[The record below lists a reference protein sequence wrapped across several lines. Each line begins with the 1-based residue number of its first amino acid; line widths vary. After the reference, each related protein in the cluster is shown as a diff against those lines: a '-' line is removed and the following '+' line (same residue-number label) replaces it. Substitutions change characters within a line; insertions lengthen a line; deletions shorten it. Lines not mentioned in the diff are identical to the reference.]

1 MALHRR
7 FQRSRRVARTTGFA
21 LLVIIAPSI
30 LSMALADSLKRP
42 FWTEQAMFQVGDDL
56 FFVGQASCAKASETG
71 RQEAFRHGM
80 QEMLNYAQT
89 PGTAGL
95 YVDTQMVFEETA
107 SPGCP
112 RNTVTVWRL
121 LRVDAHR
128 LAKVAGVGRP
138 RNTIEGDRSSAIL
151 PILPPSIGMSRDEI
165 FDRLGLPA
173 STTMHHGNEFTWE
186 YRRYGL
192 AVEFDRHMFVKR
204 WTILG
209 AAAHESSTPGRTQA
223 RVTPNE
229 TPIVDL
235 TPRLRNL
242 EQSGQEVSLTVS
254 TVYNQAVFSRRPPTH
269 IERSLSTT
277 EAAVSPFNIS
287 PRHDALS
294 DKVSGL
300 WTCRAE
306 DGSPGRSAFI
316 YSKHGIIIS
325 PGCTNPWNR

>member
-7 FQRSRRVARTTGFA
+7 FQRFRRVAGITGLA

-56 FFVGQASCAKASETG
+56 FFVGQASCAKASEAA
-71 RQEAFRHGM
+71 RQEAFHRGM
-80 QEMLNYAQT
+80 QEIVNYAQT
-89 PGTAGL
+89 SGTAGL
-95 YVDTQMVFEETA
+95 HVDTQMVFEETA

-128 LAKVAGVGRP
+128 LAKLATVSRP
-138 RNTIEGDRSSAIL
+138 PNTIEGDQSSAVL
-151 PILPPSIGMSRDEI
+151 PILPPSIGMSREEV

-204 WTILG
+204 WTTLG
-209 AAAHESSTPGRTQA
+209 AVAHELPTRA
-223 RVTPNE
+223 RAQPTVTPNE

-235 TPRLRNL
+235 TSRLRDL
-242 EQSGQEVSLTVS
+242 EQSGQEVRLTVS
-254 TVYNQAVFSRRPPTH
+254 TVYNEAGFSRRPPTH
-269 IERSLSTT
+269 TERSLSTT
-277 EAAVSPFNIS
+277 EAAVPTFNIS
-287 PRHDALS
+287 PRHDTLS

-306 DGSPGRSAFI
+306 DGSPGRGAFT
-316 YSKHGIIIS
+316 YTKHGIIIS
-325 PGCTNPWNR
+325 PACTNSWNR